1 MATAAVATCNAGRGY
16 PGAELF
22 IGRRALNKIMVHA
35 DYASAETCLPQ
46 KQGEGVRRQ
55 QAEGGYSQDY
65 CGHVAEQNR
74 TEQAARE
81 YVKWTY
87 QNGDDAACWGCCGM
101 ILGTSLMGLCIDVGV
116 LVVCVYT
123 RAGSTRLWT

>member
-46 KQGEGVRRQ
+46 TQE
-55 QAEGGYSQDY
+55 EGGGSRQK
-65 CGHVAEQNR
+65 GVKAKIIVAMLQNR

-87 QNGDDAACWGCCGM
+87 QNGDDAACRGCYGM
-101 ILGTSLMGLCIDVGV
+101 ILGTSLMGLCGDEGV
-116 LVVCVYT
+116 LVVRVYT
-123 RAGSTRLWT
+123 RAGSTRIWT